1 MPRVEEK
8 VLLVDDEPRVLA
20 GLQRRLS
27 ERFNIL
33 TAESG
38 QEALDILA
46 RESGVAAAVADMRMP
61 GMTGIEL
68 LQEMTR
74 RWPEIR
80 RLMLTGNTDQA
91 TAIAAANEG
100 KVFRFFTKPCDT
112 DHLAAALDDA
122 LEEYRT
128 ATQEQKDR
136 QMLEVKAEA
145 GEKARRAF
153 LSTMSHE
160 LLTPLNHVLGFAAVL
175 DQRLRERGEN
185 EELEYLDHIREGGE
199 TLLRMVRR
207 VLEIARMS
215 SDTEQRKRELLE
227 VTAIIGDEI
236 AKTRPEAVRR
246 GISLSF
252 HAGPQP
258 LHIEASDYEFRLA
271 LAELLDNAIKFN
283 KAGGHTGVALGSTAD
298 SVIIRITDT
307 GAGIAGEDARRA
319 LSAFTGGESID
330 TTPSGGIGLGL
341 TLAALFATAQ
351 GGKLGIEARPSGGTA
366 VTLSLKR
373 VVTKERLEAEQAAK
387 IA

>member
-1 MPRVEEK
+1 MPVTEEK

-20 GLQRRLS
+20 GLQRRLA

-46 RESGVAAAVADMRMP
+46 RESGVAVTVADMRMP
-61 GMTGIEL
+61 GMSGIEL

-112 DHLAAALDDA
+112 DLLAAALDDA
-122 LEEYRT
+122 LEEYRA
-128 ATQEQKDR
+128 ATREQEDR

-145 GEKARRAF
+145 GERARQAF

-185 EELEYLDHIREGGE
+185 QELEYLDHIREGGE

-227 VTAIIGDEI
+227 VKEIVGEEIGK
-236 AKTRPEAVRR
+236 ARPEAVKC

-252 HAGPQP
+252 HAGPHP
-258 LHIEASDYEFRLA
+258 LHIEASEYELRLA
-271 LAELLDNAIKFN
+271 VAELLDNAIKFN
-283 KAGGHTGVALGSTAD
+283 KPGGHTGVALSSTAE
-298 SVIIRITDT
+298 SVVIRITDT

-319 LSAFTGGESID
+319 LSAFSEGGNAD
-330 TTPSGGIGLGL
+330 AAMSGGIGLGL

-351 GGKLGIEARPSGGTA
+351 GGKLGIESRPGGGTA

-373 VVTKERLEAEQAAK
+373 SVTKERLEAEQAAK